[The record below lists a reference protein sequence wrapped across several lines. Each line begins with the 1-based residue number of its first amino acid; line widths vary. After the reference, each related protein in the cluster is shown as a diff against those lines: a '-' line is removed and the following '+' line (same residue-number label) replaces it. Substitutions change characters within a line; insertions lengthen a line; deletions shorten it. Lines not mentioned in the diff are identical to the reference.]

1 MAISSVYR
9 VTYHFEKNGK
19 RCSDTAQDNVL
30 AAASD
35 YNTIADVLTADG
47 RTNNGVG
54 TLVIESIGHASGLP
68 ALGVLS

>member
-1 MAISSVYR
+1 MAINSVFR

-35 YNTIADVLTADG
+35 YTTISGILIADG